1 MKRKETN
8 ILNRFYKDC
17 DMELFKLRTEHK
29 LNLIKLSHKT
39 LIPAAKLD
47 LIERGECREPWTLC
61 KLVAFYGKL
70 IHIKL
75 TE

>member
-1 MKRKETN
+1 MKRKETD

-17 DMELFKLRTEHK
+17 GMELFKLRTEHK

-47 LIERGECREPWTLC
+47 LIERGEC

>member
-1 MKRKETN
+1 MKRKETD

-17 DMELFKLRTEHK
+17 GMELFKLRTEHK

-47 LIERGECREPWTLC
+47 LIERAGFANQKYFET
-61 KLVAFYGKL
+61 G
-70 IHIKL
+70 
-75 TE
+75 TERKRT

>member
-1 MKRKETN
+1 MKRKETD

-17 DMELFKLRTEHK
+17 GMELFKLRTEHK

-47 LIERGECREPWTLC
+47 LKEANAASLGHCVNLSLST
-61 KLVAFYGKL
+61 AN
-70 IHIKL
+70 
-75 TE
+75 

>member
-1 MKRKETN
+1 MKRKETD

-17 DMELFKLRTEHK
+17 GMELFKLRTEHK

-47 LIERGECREPWTLC
+47 LIERGE
-61 KLVAFYGKL
+61 
-70 IHIKL
+70 
-75 TE
+75 

>member
-1 MKRKETN
+1 MKRKETD

-17 DMELFKLRTEHK
+17 GMELFKLRTEHK

-47 LIERGECREPWTLC
+47 LIERGECREP